1 MWLAFY
7 EEVYNEGKGV
17 QGWPVGG
24 APLIMDES
32 STRQLGVRS

>member
-7 EEVYNEGKGV
+7 EEVYNEGKEFRVNPWAGR
-17 QGWPVGG
+17 
-24 APLIMDES
+24 PLIACES